1 MVCCGG
7 EGAGTQR
14 LARHNV
20 GMKQEEETGAAP
32 RRRAVALVGMP
43 GCGKSTVG
51 MQLARRMGLGFCDS
65 DQWIE
70 AQHRM
75 SVREFFAQHGEEA
88 FRDLETRALR
98 ELLAAGGVVLA
109 TGGGAVLRAEN
120 RRVLYTGACV
130 LYLRSTPEQLW
141 RRLRHD
147 TRRPLLQVPNPQQR
161 LRELYAERD
170 ALYRE
175 CAHFVV
181 NTRGLSL
188 QMLVNRV
195 QMQLEL
201 CDK

>member
-1 MVCCGG
+1 MGS
-7 EGAGTQR
+7 
-14 LARHNV
+14 
-20 GMKQEEETGAAP
+20 
-32 RRRAVALVGMP
+32 
-43 GCGKSTVG
+43 GKTTLG
-51 MQLARRMGLGFCDS
+51 RELARRTGRTFIDCDHELEQRLGVRVSTVFE
-65 DQWIE
+65 IE
-70 AQHRM
+70 GEAGFR
-75 SVREFFAQHGEEA
+75 VRES
-88 FRDLETRALR
+88 R
-98 ELLAAGGVVLA
+98 LLAELAQRADLVLA

-120 RRVLYTGACV
+120 RRVLHAGACV

-147 TRRPLLQVPNPQQR
+147 TRRPLLRVANPQQR

-201 CDK
+201 CGK

>member
-1 MVCCGG
+1 M
-7 EGAGTQR
+7 T
-14 LARHNV
+14 
-20 GMKQEEETGAAP
+20 QEEEKVAPAPLRAPDAVPVRGGA

-51 MQLARRMGLGFCDS
+51 MQLARRMGLEFRDS

-109 TGGGAVLRAEN
+109 TGGGAVLREEN
-120 RRVLYTGACV
+120 RRILHAQACV
-130 LYLRSTPEQLW
+130 LYLRAAPEQLW

-201 CDK
+201 CGK

>member
-1 MVCCGG
+1 
-7 EGAGTQR
+7 
-14 LARHNV
+14 
-20 GMKQEEETGAAP
+20 MKQDEEKDAPAQQRAPDAAP
-32 RRRAVALVGMP
+32 RCGRGRRRAVALVGMP
-43 GCGKSTVG
+43 GSGKSTVG
-51 MQLARRMGLGFCDS
+51 NCLARRLGLEFCDS

-70 AQHRM
+70 AQQRM

-88 FRDLETRALR
+88 FRDLEAQALR
-98 ELLAAGGVVLA
+98 ELLAAGGMVLA

-120 RRVLYTGACV
+120 RRVLHAQACV
-130 LYLRSTPEQLW
+130 LYLRSSPEQLW

-147 TRRPLLQVPNPQQR
+147 TRRPLLQVANPQQR

-170 ALYRE
+170 ALYRA

-181 NTRGLSL
+181 NTHGLSL

-201 CDK
+201 CGR

>member
-1 MVCCGG
+1 MAVKVPCGR
-7 EGAGTQR
+7 A
-14 LARHNV
+14 
-20 GMKQEEETGAAP
+20 
-32 RRRAVALVGMP
+32 RRRGGARRAIALVGMP

-51 MQLARRMGLGFCDS
+51 FCLARRLGLEFCDS

-70 AQHRM
+70 AQQGM
-75 SVREFFAQHGEEA
+75 SVREFFALHGEEA
-88 FRDLETRALR
+88 FRDLETRALG
-98 ELLAAGGVVLA
+98 ELLVAGGVVLA
-109 TGGGAVLRAEN
+109 TGGGAVLREEN
-120 RRVLYTGACV
+120 RRALHSGACV

-147 TRRPLLQVPNPQQR
+147 TRRPLLQVANPLQR

-195 QMQLEL
+195 HMQLEL
-201 CDK
+201 CGG

>member
-1 MVCCGG
+1 M
-7 EGAGTQR
+7 T
-14 LARHNV
+14 
-20 GMKQEEETGAAP
+20 QEEGNHVQAPELCAAA
-32 RRRAVALVGMP
+32 RGRVIALVGMP
-43 GCGKSTVG
+43 GCGKSTAG
-51 MQLARRMGLGFCDS
+51 YCLAQRMSLGFCDC

-70 AQHRM
+70 AQQGM

-88 FRDLETRALR
+88 FRDLETQALG
-98 ELLAAGGVVLA
+98 ELLAAGGLVLA

-120 RRVLYTGACV
+120 RRALRAGACV
-130 LYLRSTPEQLW
+130 LYLRATPEQLW
-141 RRLRHD
+141 RRLRND
-147 TRRPLLQVPNPQQR
+147 TRRPLLQVANPQQR

-188 QMLVNRV
+188 QMLVHRM

-201 CDK
+201 SARHRPRSKKAGL

>member
-1 MVCCGG
+1 MPKCC
-7 EGAGTQR
+7 A
-14 LARHNV
+14 
-20 GMKQEEETGAAP
+20 

-51 MQLARRMGLGFCDS
+51 MQLARRMGLAFCDS

-70 AQHRM
+70 QQQGM
-75 SVREFFAQHGEEA
+75 SVREFFAQHGEGA
-88 FRDLETRALR
+88 FRGLEAQALG
-98 ELLAAGGVVLA
+98 ELLAAGGMVLA

-120 RRVLYTGACV
+120 RRALHAEACV
-130 LYLRSTPEQLW
+130 LYLRASPEQLW

-147 TRRPLLQVPNPQQR
+147 TRRPLLQVANPQQR

-201 CDK
+201 CGK

>member
-1 MVCCGG
+1 MKDG
-7 EGAGTQR
+7 EKNVVVAP
-14 LARHNV
+14 ARV
-20 GMKQEEETGAAP
+20 I
-32 RRRAVALVGMP
+32 ALVGMP
-43 GCGKSTVG
+43 GSGKSSVG
-51 MQLARRMGLGFCDS
+51 GCLARRLDLAFHDS

-70 AQHRM
+70 AQQGM
-75 SVREFFAQHGEEA
+75 SVREIFALRGEVG
-88 FRDLETRALR
+88 FRDLEAQALR
-98 ELLAAGGVVLA
+98 GLLAAGSMVLA

-120 RRVLYTGACV
+120 RRLLRAGACV

-147 TRRPLLQVPNPQQR
+147 TRRPLLQVADPLQR
-161 LRELYAERD
+161 LRDMYTQRD

-181 NTRGLSL
+181 NTYGLSL

-201 CDK
+201 CGK

>member
-1 MVCCGG
+1 
-7 EGAGTQR
+7 
-14 LARHNV
+14 
-20 GMKQEEETGAAP
+20 MKHEEEKGAAP
-32 RRRAVALVGMP
+32 RRCAVVLVGMP

-51 MQLARRMGLGFCDS
+51 MYLARRMGLEFCDS

-70 AQHRM
+70 AQYRM

-88 FRDLETRALR
+88 FRDLETQALR

-109 TGGGAVLRAEN
+109 TGGGAVLREEN
-120 RRVLYTGACV
+120 RRTLHAQACV
-130 LYLRSTPEQLW
+130 LYLRASPEQLW

-147 TRRPLLQVPNPQQR
+147 TRRPLLQVANPQQR